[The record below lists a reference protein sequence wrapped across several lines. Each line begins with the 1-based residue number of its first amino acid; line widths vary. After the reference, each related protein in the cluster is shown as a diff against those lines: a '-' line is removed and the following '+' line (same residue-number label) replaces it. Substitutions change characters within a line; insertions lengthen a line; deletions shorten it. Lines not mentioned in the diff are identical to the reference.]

1 MVDAITQEALRCL
14 LHADAGIRAAGVQA
28 FIALCPPPVRSP
40 GVDGEEEVEDQE
52 DGDEESEGH
61 QRRQLGDKVAGG
73 VRHVAAFRGQERRV
87 GVRNALVSA
96 LIGLGA
102 SPAARALKR
111 LIHSLTTPASQRRAH
126 TDPRVGA
133 VEGVLAVKPQV
144 AAVLAEAVAA
154 LAELGRRNVPG
165 ARDAAMRAAVSI
177 LEWSRAPAPPSLG
190 LQASGESGS
199 MSAAASLSVDD
210 VLLLQ
215 RVSLVKSISL
225 ITHPHRPAAPKTLV
239 GHAASSAATWEL
251 DVGDPQLDQFRNRRA
266 LEVYRMAVRRHG
278 APCLCKHVAMA
289 PRRRSAGH

>member
-1 MVDAITQEALRCL
+1 M
-14 LHADAGIRAAGVQA
+14 
-28 FIALCPPPVRSP
+28 
-40 GVDGEEEVEDQE
+40 
-52 DGDEESEGH
+52 
-61 QRRQLGDKVAGG
+61 
-73 VRHVAAFRGQERRV
+73 RRV

-210 VLLLQ
+210 VLLRRNL
-215 RVSLVKSISL
+215 L
-225 ITHPHRPAAPKTLV
+225 HRHHKIADRGSVWSP
-239 GHAASSAATWEL
+239 
-251 DVGDPQLDQFRNRRA
+251 DPVVMF
-266 LEVYRMAVRRHG
+266 
-278 APCLCKHVAMA
+278 
-289 PRRRSAGH
+289 S